1 MGMKAETKTRSGKS
15 SVDHHQLMH
24 AFTVFSQASEQLS
37 NVYRDLQHQVEHL
50 TNELALANGE
60 LQRQLAQKENLSQQL
75 SLLLS
80 ALPGGVVAI
89 DNEGVIESANPVAI
103 SILGEPLLQCTWKQ
117 ILEDRLLATD
127 IPNEWNLKRGLDNNF
142 RRISIESSVSEDS
155 GKMILLIQDITE
167 AYANQERIRREQ
179 RLAVMGRM
187 AANLAH
193 QLRTPLSTALIYA
206 THLSN
211 SELSAQERSSFA
223 VKTIERLQYLNQLI
237 NSMLRFVK
245 GEIVKKEVVN
255 IANLLS
261 DIQSLLLPQMLKK
274 NLKLIVEDNSEG
286 LILTVNY
293 EELCSSLVALLEN
306 AMQASPMGSNVLLTC
321 NLTNDEV
328 LFTVIDQGSGIDI
341 SNEDRL
347 FEPFFTTRSE
357 GTGLGLAIV
366 HSAIKQMG
374 GDVEVKSLVG
384 EGTEFIIRLPK
395 SILARTNHPYISGFI

>member
-1 MGMKAETKTRSGKS
+1 MRAESKVRLGKS
-15 SVDHHQLMH
+15 TADQHQLMH

-37 NVYRDLQHQVEHL
+37 NVYRDLQQQVEHL

-60 LQRQLAQKENLSQQL
+60 LQCQLAQKENLSQQL

-89 DNEGVIESANPVAI
+89 DNEGVIESANPVAL
-103 SILGEPLLQCTWKQ
+103 SILGEPLLQCTWQK
-117 ILEDRLLATD
+117 ILKDRLLATD
-127 IPNEWNLKRGLDNNF
+127 IANEWNLRKEAHSDF
-142 RRISIESSVSEDS
+142 RRISIESSASEDS

-167 AYANQERIRREQ
+167 AYTNQERIKREQ

-211 SELSAQERSSFA
+211 SELPTQERSSFA

-245 GEIVKKEVVN
+245 GELVKKEAVD
-255 IANLLS
+255 ISALLS
-261 DIQSLLLPQMLKK
+261 DIQSLILPHMLKN
-274 NLKLIVEDNSEG
+274 NLQLVVKSNGEG
-286 LILTVNY
+286 VTLAANY
-293 EELCSSLVALLEN
+293 EELCSSLIALLEN
-306 AMQASPMGSNVLLTC
+306 AVQASPPGGCISLTC
-321 NLTNDEV
+321 SLTVDEV
-328 LFTVIDQGSGIDI
+328 LFTVTDQGNGIGI
-341 SNEDRL
+341 VNEERL
-347 FEPFFTTRSE
+347 FEPFFTTRPE

-374 GDVEVKSLVG
+374 GDVQAKSLADRG
-384 EGTEFIIRLPK
+384 SEFIIRLP
-395 SILARTNHPYISGFI
+395 RTSLSSTTNLNLSSFI

>member
-1 MGMKAETKTRSGKS
+1 MKAESKVRLEKTAA
-15 SVDHHQLMH
+15 DHHQLMH

-37 NVYRDLQHQVEHL
+37 KVYRGLQHQVEHL

-60 LQRQLAQKENLSQQL
+60 LQRQLSQKENLSQQL

-89 DNEGVIESANPVAI
+89 DSEGIIESANPVALT
-103 SILGEPLLQCTWKQ
+103 ILGEPLLQCFWQQ
-117 ILEDRLLATD
+117 ILEDRLLATN
-127 IPNEWNLKRGLDNNF
+127 IASEWNLRKETHHDF

-167 AYANQERIRREQ
+167 AYTNQERIKREQ

-206 THLSN
+206 THLSS
-211 SELSAQERSSFA
+211 SELSTQERSSFA

-237 NSMLRFVK
+237 NSMLQFVK
-245 GEIVKKEVVN
+245 GELVKKEAVDISV
-255 IANLLS
+255 LLS
-261 DIQSLLLPQMLKK
+261 DIQSLILPHMLKK
-274 NLKLIVEDNSEG
+274 NLQLFVKDGGEG
-286 LILTVNY
+286 TTLTVNY
-293 EELCSSLVALLEN
+293 EELCSSLIALLEN
-306 AMQASPMGSNVLLTC
+306 AMQASPAGGCVSLTC
-321 NLTNDEV
+321 RLTADEV
-328 LFTVIDQGSGIDI
+328 LFTVADQGDGIDI
-341 SNEDRL
+341 VNEERL
-347 FEPFFTTRSE
+347 FEPFFTTRPE

-374 GDVEVKSLVG
+374 GDVQVKSLADQG
-384 EGTEFIIRLPK
+384 SEFIIRLP
-395 SILARTNHPYISGFI
+395 RTSLSNATNSNLSSFI

>member
-1 MGMKAETKTRSGKS
+1 MKAESKVRLEKTAA
-15 SVDHHQLMH
+15 DHHQLMH

-37 NVYRDLQHQVEHL
+37 KVYRGLQQQVEHL

-60 LQRQLAQKENLSQQL
+60 LQRQLSQKENLSQQL

-89 DNEGVIESANPVAI
+89 DSKGIIESANPVALT
-103 SILGEPLLQCTWKQ
+103 ILGEPLLQCFWQQ
-117 ILEDRLLATD
+117 ILEDRLLATN
-127 IPNEWNLKRGLDNNF
+127 IASEWNLRKETHHDF

-167 AYANQERIRREQ
+167 AYTNQERIKREQ

-206 THLSN
+206 THLSS
-211 SELSAQERSSFA
+211 SELSTQERSSFA

-237 NSMLRFVK
+237 NSMLQFVK
-245 GEIVKKEVVN
+245 GELVKKEAVDISV
-255 IANLLS
+255 LLS
-261 DIQSLLLPQMLKK
+261 DIQSLILPHMLKK
-274 NLKLIVEDNSEG
+274 NLQLVVKDGGEG
-286 LILTVNY
+286 TTLTVNY
-293 EELCSSLVALLEN
+293 EELCSSLIALLEN
-306 AMQASPMGSNVLLTC
+306 AMQASPAGGCVSLTC
-321 NLTNDEV
+321 SLTTDEV
-328 LFTVIDQGSGIDI
+328 LFKVADQGDGIDI
-341 SNEDRL
+341 VNEERL
-347 FEPFFTTRSE
+347 FEPFFTTRPE

-374 GDVEVKSLVG
+374 GDVQVKSLADQG
-384 EGTEFIIRLPK
+384 SEFIIRLP
-395 SILARTNHPYISGFI
+395 RTSLSNATNSNLSSFI